1 MESML
6 LIVAALAE
14 ELQVALDLCPKRAKI
29 TCGGRKVWTGE
40 HKGNQIWLLKSGTGP
55 RRSAASVERVLARQ
69 CPSFILGIGYGGS
82 LDPGLDI
89 GDLVLIRRAS
99 LLGSPQGSRVPL
111 ADLVPTGSWELSEF
125 PDIMAQAKAAG
136 LNLARG
142 DILTSPWIVGDPA
155 QKLALHRRFQA
166 ALVDMET
173 AAIARAAASRG
184 IRYCCVRAVSDR
196 ADDTF
201 LAPLGNDPSAS
212 TAGRALRAL
221 GIGNWIHLYRE
232 WKKRTAVARRNLRRF
247 LAWYLEQNYI

>member
-1 MESML
+1 ML

-14 ELQVALDLCPKRAKI
+14 ELQVALDLCPNRTKI
-29 TCGGRKVWTGE
+29 TCAGRKVWTGE
-40 HKGNQIWLLKSGTGP
+40 RNGNQIWLLKSGTGP
-55 RRSAASVERVLARQ
+55 RRSAASVEQVLAKLS
-69 CPSFILGIGYGGS
+69 PSLILGIGYGGS

-99 LLGSPQGSRVPL
+99 LLGSPQSPRVPL
-111 ADLVPTGSWELSEF
+111 ADLVPTGSWELSEP

-136 LNLARG
+136 LTLARG
-142 DILTSPWIVGDPA
+142 DILTSPWIMGDPV

-173 AAIARAAASRG
+173 AAVAGAAASRG
-184 IRYCCVRAVSDR
+184 VRYVCVRAVSDR

-201 LAPLGNDPSAS
+201 LAPFSYDPSAS

-221 GIGNWIHLYRE
+221 GVGNWIHLYRE
-232 WKKRTAVARRNLRRF
+232 WRKRAAVARRNLRRF
-247 LAWYLEQNYI
+247 LVLYLDELACS